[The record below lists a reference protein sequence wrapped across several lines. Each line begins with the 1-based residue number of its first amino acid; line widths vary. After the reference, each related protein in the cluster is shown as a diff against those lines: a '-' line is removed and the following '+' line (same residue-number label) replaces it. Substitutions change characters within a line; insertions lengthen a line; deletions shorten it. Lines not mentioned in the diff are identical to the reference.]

1 MERKE
6 LRFAGFGGQ
15 GIVLSGVVIGA
26 AAAVFGD
33 RFASQTQS
41 YGPEARGG
49 ACKSE
54 VVISDEPVDYPMAM
68 DLQVLV
74 TMSQEALDKY
84 VGDLRDGGTLIV
96 DEDLVRR
103 LPDENGSF
111 TLHKIPATTVAEKE
125 LGRRIVANMVMLGAL
140 VGITG
145 IVSREELEEAVKVS
159 VPAGTE
165 ELNLSAVKRGYELA
179 SQ

>member
-6 LRFAGFGGQ
+6 IRIAGFGGQ
-15 GIVLSGVVIGA
+15 GIVLSGVVIGT

-54 VVISDEPVDYPMAM
+54 VVISGEPVDYPMAM
-68 DLQVLV
+68 DLEVLV

-84 VGDLRDGGTLIV
+84 VGDLREGGILIV

-103 LPDENGSF
+103 VPDDMSF
-111 TLHKIPATTVAEKE
+111 SLHSIAATTVAEKE

-140 VGITG
+140 VGISG
-145 IVSREELEEAVKVS
+145 IVSREELEEAVKMM
-159 VPAGTE
+159 VPEGTE
-165 ELNLSAVKRGYELA
+165 ELNIKAVRRGYELA
-179 SQ
+179 SA

>member
-1 MERKE
+1 MTRKE
-6 LRFAGFGGQ
+6 IRMAGFGGQ

-26 AAAVFGD
+26 AASVIGG

-49 ACKSE
+49 ACKAD
-54 VVISDEPVDYPMAM
+54 VVLSDEPVDYPMAQ
-68 DLQVLV
+68 DLEVLV

-84 VGDLRDGGTLIV
+84 IGDLREGGTLIV
-96 DEDLVRR
+96 DEDLVRQ
-103 LPDENGSF
+103 LPEDTSF
-111 TLHKIPATTVAEKE
+111 SLHRIPATMVAEKE

-145 IVSREELEEAVKVS
+145 IVSGRELEEAVKMM
-159 VPAGTE
+159 VPEGTE
-165 ELNLSAVKRGYELA
+165 ELNISAVRRGFELV
-179 SQ
+179 SD